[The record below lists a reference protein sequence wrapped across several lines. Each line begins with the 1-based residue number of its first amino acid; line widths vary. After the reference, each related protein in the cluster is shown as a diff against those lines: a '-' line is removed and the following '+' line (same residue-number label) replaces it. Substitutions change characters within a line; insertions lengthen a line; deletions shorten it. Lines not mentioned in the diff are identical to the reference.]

1 MHPFDLEAVSEK
13 VRSGLMKRGEIYW
26 ADLGPPAGRRP
37 VLVLSRNAAI
47 PVLSGVVIA
56 PISRTIHAIAS
67 EVQLGLEQG
76 LPEECVAGCDN
87 LLTVPKDRFEPSPV
101 GILRPDKVI
110 QLDRAL
116 RFALEIN
123 Y

>member
-1 MHPFDLEAVSEK
+1 M
-13 VRSGLMKRGEIYW
+13 RRGEIYW

-47 PVLSGVVIA
+47 PVLTGVVIA
-56 PISRTIHAIAS
+56 PISRTIREIAS
-67 EVQLGLEQG
+67 EVRMGLEHG
-76 LPEECVAGCDN
+76 LPEECVASCDN

-101 GILRPDKVI
+101 GILGPDKTME
-110 QLDRAL
+110 LDRAL
-116 RFALEIN
+116 RFALEIS